1 MLKGKKGLILGLAND
16 KSIAFAVA
24 KKFVEEGAEV
34 IGSYLNDKSKS
45 FIEPHTKDL
54 GIQLMKCNIEHEG
67 DLENFVKTGSDQFK
81 NIDFIVHSIAFA
93 NAEDLHGRMTDS
105 SAEGFKQAIEVSAH
119 SFAKFAKLAEPFMKQ
134 GGSAITMT
142 YIGSEKVVPNY
153 QLMGPVKATLES
165 ITRYMASELGEN
177 NIRVHAI
184 SPGPIATRAASGIK
198 EFDQMLEQ
206 AKIKSPLK
214 RTVTTTEVANL
225 AAFLCSDQSSGMT
238 GQTIY
243 VDAGCHIVA

>member
-1 MLKGKKGLILGLAND
+1 MLKGKKGLVLGLAND
-16 KSIAFAVA
+16 KSIAFAVS
-24 KKFVEEGAEV
+24 KRFVEEGAKV
-34 IGSYLNDKSKS
+34 IGSYLNDKSKN
-45 FIEPHTKDL
+45 FIEPHTKNL
-54 GIQLMKCNIEHEG
+54 GIQLVKCNIEQEG
-67 DLENFVKTGSDQFK
+67 DLENFVQQGVDQFI

-93 NAEDLHGRMTDS
+93 NQKDLHGRVMDS
-105 SAEGFKQAIEVSAH
+105 SSEGFKQAIEVSAH
-119 SFAKFAKLAEPFMKQ
+119 SFTKFAKLAEPFMKK
-134 GGSAITMT
+134 GGSAITMS

-165 ITRYMASELGEN
+165 LTRYMANELGEK

-206 AKIKSPLK
+206 AKLKSPLG

-225 AAFLCSDQSSGMT
+225 AVFLCSDLSSGMT
-238 GQTIY
+238 GQTIF
-243 VDAGCHIVA
+243 VDAGCHLK